1 MEFCPGCGKKSNSV
15 CKDCRPQKEIEVKE
29 IIIKVCVDCNKYF
42 YKNKWKKYKE
52 LNDVIIK
59 ITNDSVKEEITNI
72 TPILEDIPIKPGV
85 QREIGVQ
92 INLDGEISIIPAFIE
107 VTYCNVCSK
116 QKGDYFEGVLQLR
129 NIDDN
134 ILNYVQHYCKNYS
147 IFISKEK
154 KVRNGYDLQI
164 SDKKKTHNL
173 MSSLQK
179 NFGGSVKI
187 NPQVF
192 SQDRQTSKVIYRVNF
207 YYEAP
212 DYKIGDIIKIENKVI
227 HIHKISKTISGI
239 DLKTE
244 KSISV
249 DAKKESTLLIKQ
261 KTTVSRT
268 HPNIEVLDPETYQ
281 SVPVQ
286 NKKKVSMGE
295 KVDIVNEN
303 GLFYLI

>member
-1 MEFCPGCGKKSNSV
+1 MEFCPGCGKKSNSI
-15 CKDCRPQKEIEVKE
+15 CKDCRPQQEITVKD
-29 IIIKVCVDCNKYF
+29 IIIKVCVDCNKYL
-42 YKNKWKKYKE
+42 YKNKWHKYKD
-52 LNDVIIK
+52 LNDVIIN
-59 ITNDSVKEEITNI
+59 ITKDSVKEDITNI
-72 TPILEDIPIKPGV
+72 IPLLEDIPIKPGV

-92 INLDGEISIIPAFIE
+92 INHDEEISIIPALIE
-107 VTYCNVCSK
+107 VTYCNVCSR
-116 QKGDYFEGVLQLR
+116 QKGDYFEGTLQLR

-134 ILNYVQHYCKNYS
+134 ILKYVQNYCKNYS
-147 IFISKEK
+147 IFTSKEK
-154 KVRNGYDLQI
+154 KVKDGYDLNI

-179 NFGGSVKI
+179 NFGGTVKI

-212 DYKIGDIIKIENKVI
+212 DYKIGEIVKIDNKVI

-239 DLKTE
+239 DLKTG
-244 KSISV
+244 KNISV
-249 DAKKESTLLIKQ
+249 DVKKECILLKKQ
-261 KTTVSRT
+261 KTTISRT

-286 NKKKVSMGE
+286 NTKKVCMGE
-295 KVDIVNEN
+295 KVEIVNDN
-303 GLFYLI
+303 GLFYLV